1 MGKFKRKVKGFTLVE
16 LLVVMAIISL
26 LLALAIPR
34 YFHSVDMS
42 KEAVLKQNLST
53 TRDAIDK
60 FYGDQGRYPADL
72 QELVTKKYLRT
83 LPVDPI
89 AESDATWQIVPPENE
104 SGGVYDLHSS
114 ADGKGSDNKPYS
126 EW

>member
-1 MGKFKRKVKGFTLVE
+1 MMMTKRKWYGFTLVE

-26 LLALAIPR
+26 LLALAVPR

-72 QELVTKKYLRT
+72 QELVSKKYLRA

-89 AESDATWQIVPPENE
+89 AESETAWQIVPPENE
-104 SGGVYDLHSS
+104 SGGVFDLHSG